1 VVFESYMSK
10 KSQYLDIGLALNRFL
25 PWYMGIFFSAIVF
38 FFTYF
43 IFYKFNFYF
52 FIIFFI
58 LLCAIISI
66 TAFSTI
72 NALIFL
78 IITYLLSSFVF
89 FLAGLDFLALVLIF
103 IYVGAIAILFLF
115 VIMTLTNEKIVKFSN
130 FSFFDRINF
139 FIFFM
144 SLFLFLVLLVQNDF
158 YYDTFYRFFLINSV
172 DLPFDTNY
180 YYDPLIEIGL
190 LLYGRQM
197 FLFIMITLILFLG
210 FFCPIILTL
219 EEDDGSRLPNKFSL
233 SYPHQ
238 FIQNFASINY
248 YKYIIF
254 NCICT
259 IFFAIYFINLVLQ
272 LFFF

>member
-1 VVFESYMSK
+1 M
-10 KSQYLDIGLALNRFL
+10 
-25 PWYMGIFFSAIVF
+25 
-38 FFTYF
+38 
-43 IFYKFNFYF
+43 
-52 FIIFFI
+52 
-58 LLCAIISI
+58 
-66 TAFSTI
+66 
-72 NALIFL
+72 
-78 IITYLLSSFVF
+78 TYLLSSLIF

-139 FIFFM
+139 FIFFLLLL
-144 SLFLFLVLLVQNDF
+144 LFLILLIQNDF
-158 YYDTFYRFFLINSV
+158 YYDVFYRFFLINST
-172 DLPFDTNY
+172 DLPFDVYY

-219 EEDDGSRLPNKFSL
+219 EEDDSSRLPSKSSL
-233 SYPHQ
+233 NYPYQ
-238 FIQNFASINY
+238 FIQNFASIAY
-248 YKYIIF
+248 YKYMIF

-259 IFFAIYFINLVLQ
+259 IFFLTYFINLILQ